1 MNIIDA
7 VKLTAKVKL
16 VTTTAQKDLLTRT
29 LRMANQACN
38 HISVIA
44 WDHQTFA
51 QFRLH
56 GLAYYDTSAA
66 FPALG
71 SQVVVRC
78 EAKVADAYKLDK
90 KVRREFHPLG
100 AIAYDARILTWKMSQ
115 SIVSIWTLDG
125 RIKIPFVCGDHQRRL
140 LDGQRGE
147 ADLMLIAGEFYLSAT
162 CEVEQAEWIDV
173 ADYLGV
179 DMGIVQIA
187 TDSDGESHS
196 GAAVEKAR
204 RIHQNRRTRL
214 QKKGTKSA
222 KRKLR
227 KLSGRQSKFQRNE
240 NHRIAKTLVRKAKD
254 TERGIAIEDLGGI
267 RERVT
272 VRRLQRARLSNWG
285 FFDLRTKIEYKARRG
300 GVPVVHVDP
309 RNTSRMCH
317 ECGCIDKA
325 NRRSQSGFKCVSC
338 NHVANA
344 DHNAALNIRSRAK
357 AKVNRPNSVQS

>member
-1 MNIIDA
+1 M
-7 VKLTAKVKL
+7 KLTAKVKL
-16 VTTTAQKDLLTRT
+16 VTTKEQTELLTRT
-29 LRMANQACN
+29 LCMANEACN
-38 HISVIA
+38 HISGIA
-44 WDHQTFA
+44 WDNQTFA

-56 GLAYYDTSAA
+56 GLAYYDTGTA

-100 AIAYDARILTWKMSQ
+100 AIAYDARILTWKMTQ

-125 RIKIPFVCGDHQRRL
+125 RIKVPFVCGDHQRKL
-140 LDGQRGE
+140 LEGQRGE
-147 ADLMLIAGEFYLSAT
+147 ADLMLIDGTFYLSAT
-162 CEVEQAEWIDV
+162 CEVEQAELVDV

-179 DMGIVQIA
+179 DMGIIQIA

-196 GAAVEKAR
+196 GAAVEKKR
-204 RIHQNRRTRL
+204 RIMGNRRARL
-214 QKKGTKSA
+214 QRKGTKPA

-227 KLSGRQSKFQRNE
+227 QISQKQSRFQRNE
-240 NHRIAKTLVRKAKD
+240 NHRISKTIVQKAKD
-254 TERGIAIEDLGGI
+254 TERGIAIEELGGI

-272 VRRLQRARLSNWG
+272 VGRQQRARLANWA
-285 FFDLRTKIEYKARRG
+285 FFDLRAKIEYKAKREG
-300 GVPVVHVDP
+300 LPVVKVDP
-309 RNTSRMCH
+309 RNTSRTCH

-325 NRRSQSGFKCVSC
+325 NRLTQSSFKCVTARAARRG
-338 NHVANA
+338 HVANA

-357 AKVNRPNSVQS
+357 AKVNRPNINQ